1 MPEIEPADKIV
12 PRILKQYAE
21 SPRGW
26 RVLNTPL
33 GEMLVVGPDSAF
45 QLKII
50 PLNPI
55 EFTGAGAELPESNSV
70 IDSIRSSPEYGV
82 RGLAQVELE
91 AILES
96 MVNPRAKASPLGSII
111 KRDPL
116 MPEDIERSSI
126 DHFLTGPVLTR
137 PDLSNLGPDI
147 LKMRETIDRS
157 ANKVFRKRYPMRAG
171 MYF

>member
-12 PRILKQYAE
+12 PRIMKQYSE

-26 RVLNTPL
+26 RVLNTPI
-33 GEMLVVGPDSAF
+33 GEMIVVGPDSAF

-50 PLNPI
+50 PLNPQ

-70 IDSIRSSPEYGV
+70 IDSVRSSPEYGL
-82 RGLAQVELE
+82 RGLSQAELE

-96 MVNPRAKASPLGSII
+96 MINPSVTPSPISSII
-111 KRDPL
+111 RRDPL
-116 MPEDIERSSI
+116 LPDEIEKGAI

-137 PDLSNLGPDI
+137 PDLSDLGPEV
-147 LKMRETIDRS
+147 LRMRESLDRS

>member
-1 MPEIEPADKIV
+1 M
-12 PRILKQYAE
+12 KQYSE

-50 PLNPI
+50 PLNPL

-70 IDSIRSSPEYGV
+70 IDSIRSSPEYGL
-82 RGLAQVELE
+82 RGLAQAELE

-96 MVNPRAKASPLGSII
+96 MINPSVASSPISSII
-111 KRDPL
+111 QRDPL
-116 MPEDIERSSI
+116 LPEDIERGNI

-137 PDLSNLGPDI
+137 PDLSNLGPEV
-147 LKMRETIDRS
+147 LRMRESLERS